1 MPCFISV
8 QLSKLP
14 DGEQNADFTA
24 PVTLLSSPCF
34 QFCFAVAF
42 SLLPGSQYH
51 LFLILNLGLDQ
62 LTWFCPG
69 VCPIRLPTRPS
80 EPPIFT
86 DAVTFW
92 LQKRLPFNITPDSL
106 EDLFFRHLA
115 HLLFFTMETASG
127 KYMFTVELGV
137 CSLQWCWGENRSG
150 YAQATQGCGMEWA
163 SDAWKSIKH
172 KKNHRFLPKHGCE
185 HTIRER

>member
-8 QLSKLP
+8 QLRKLP

-24 PVTLLSSPCF
+24 PFTLLSSPCF
-34 QFCFAVAF
+34 QFCFAVGF
-42 SLLPGSQYH
+42 CLLPGSQYH

-86 DAVTFW
+86 DAVTFC
-92 LQKRLPFNITPDSL
+92 LQKKATLQYYARFPRGLVLQAPCTPPVFYHGDGIGEIHVYCGTGSMQPTVMLRRKQKRLCTGHTGMWHAVSIGCVKI
-106 EDLFFRHLA
+106 H
-115 HLLFFTMETASG
+115 
-127 KYMFTVELGV
+127 K
-137 CSLQWCWGENRSG
+137 
-150 YAQATQGCGMEWA
+150 AQE
-163 SDAWKSIKH
+163 KSQMPSWTRVRTH
-172 KKNHRFLPKHGCE
+172 N
-185 HTIRER
+185 